1 MSLFAGKNEN
11 LIWVIV
17 IFVILIC
24 TCNDNNGC
32 HEECMCENVGN
43 SDCGCLD
50 DCVCSH
56 KHECCE
62 CHRENKCLR

>member
-24 TCNDNNGC
+24 TCNDNNNGC
-32 HEECMCENVGN
+32 HEDVLGDSNQGN
-43 SDCGCLD
+43 NCGCN
-50 DCVCSH
+50 CGH
-56 KHECCE
+56 IHECCE
-62 CHRENKCLR
+62 CHKYKEQASP